1 MIYLRALEPEDLEL
15 LYTIEND
22 PALWAVSNNNGPYS
36 RYMLKQYLAAQ
47 TGSIVDDGMLRLAVC
62 RTSDGGA
69 VGIVDFFDYSP
80 VHQRAEV
87 AIALLRD
94 AQGQGN
100 GTCVLEK
107 LELFAT
113 QKLNLRNLYAY
124 TSSAADSVSR
134 KLFVSA
140 NYAQVGV
147 LQDWHFNGENFED
160 VIFFQKKLKKNV

>member
-1 MIYLRALEPEDLEL
+1 MRALEPEDLEL

-69 VGIVDFFDYSP
+69 VGIVDLFDYSP

-94 AQGQGN
+94 VRGQGI

-107 LELFAT
+107 LERFAT

-124 TSSAADSVSR
+124 TSSVVDSVSR

-140 NYAQVGV
+140 NYVQVGI
-147 LQDWHFNGENFED
+147 LQDWHFNGESFED

>member
-36 RYMLKQYLAAQ
+36 RYMLKQYLATQ

-62 RTSDGGA
+62 RSSDGVA
-69 VGIVDFFDYSP
+69 VGIVDLFDYIP

-87 AIALLRD
+87 AVALLCNV
-94 AQGQGN
+94 QGQGF

-107 LELFAT
+107 LERFAT

-124 TSSAADSVSR
+124 TSSAADCVSR

-140 NYAQVGV
+140 NYAQIGV